1 VEEESAFLFSLPI
14 EDLKS
19 TMQMRAHG
27 IILTI
32 GGVQAV
38 ALAGCAASGPDI
50 QGFTPERLRRLD
62 SVFVQQAIAHGAM
75 PGVVMLVARNGSI
88 VKFSAD
94 GYLDARKTKPMRRDA
109 IFRLASMSK
118 PLVAVA
124 AMTLVESGQI
134 KLTDPIAKWI
144 PELRDMKVL
153 VEASDSHG
161 AVTRQTVPANRPI
174 TVQDLLRHTSGLCYA
189 DFAPS
194 AELLAAYT
202 KADLDGLETEL
213 SPDEFIHRLSE
224 IPLAWQPGTRWQY
237 GYSMDVLGVL
247 LERAT
252 GQRLDR
258 FLDAVLF
265 KPLRMRH
272 TGFQVKPE
280 DLDRV
285 AEPSDSSPNRVPK
298 FERRLADDAGLR
310 YRSAGGGLAST
321 AEDYF
326 RFLQMLL
333 NGGELDHVRILSRKT
348 VQLMTSDHIPGLDG
362 PVPFAGPG
370 YGFGLGFAIR
380 RQDGV
385 SPAPGSVGDYNWSGR
400 YGTTFTVDPREK
412 IVAIFMSQNPGR
424 NDLRFLFKDLV
435 YGALAD

>member
-1 VEEESAFLFSLPI
+1 
-14 EDLKS
+14 
-19 TMQMRAHG
+19 MQMRTRG
-27 IILTI
+27 IILAV

-38 ALAGCAASGPDI
+38 ALAGCAASGPDM
-50 QGFTPERLRRLD
+50 QGFSPERLRRLD
-62 SVFVQQAIAHGAM
+62 SVFVQQAIARGTM
-75 PGVVMLVARNGSI
+75 PGVVVLVARNGSI

-94 GYLDARKTKPMRRDA
+94 GYLDARKSKPMRRDA

-144 PELRDMKVL
+144 PELKDMKVL
-153 VEASDSHG
+153 VEASDSRG
-161 AVTRQTVPANRPI
+161 AVTRQTVPASRPI
-174 TVQDLLRHTSGLCYA
+174 TVQDLLRHTSGFCYP

-202 KADLDGLETEL
+202 KADLDGLEAEL

-237 GYSMDVLGVL
+237 GYSIDVLGIL

-258 FLDAVLF
+258 LLDAVLF
-265 KPLRMRH
+265 KPLRMQH

-280 DLDRV
+280 DLGRV
-285 AEPSDSSPNRVPK
+285 AEPSDSNPNRVPK
-298 FERRLADDAGLR
+298 FERRLADDPGLR
-310 YRSAGGGLAST
+310 YRSAGGGLVST

-348 VQLMTSDHIPGLDG
+348 VQWMTSDHIPGLDG

-385 SPAPGSVGDYNWSGR
+385 SPAPGSAGDYNWSGR

-435 YGALAD
+435 YGALTD